1 MKWCLIVVLICVSL
15 MKDMQ
20 FRTLFFEEPADIDC
34 CSHCFSVVQGQ
45 KYIWTLKD
53 HCDQNV
59 NAGFMEMTGAGRE
72 RGRSIQQS
80 STETE
85 RRCETPSIKSV
96 EATWTELERLDMMK
110 FEEK

>member
-1 MKWCLIVVLICVSL
+1 
-15 MKDMQ
+15 
-20 FRTLFFEEPADIDC
+20 
-34 CSHCFSVVQGQ
+34 
-45 KYIWTLKD
+45 
-53 HCDQNV
+53 
-59 NAGFMEMTGAGRE
+59 MTGAGRE